1 MKALAKRQEEA
12 ARESVRFERIGSR
25 MIRIG
30 TALVFAVLASPV
42 LGQSTAAP
50 HSSAEAPKAP
60 PPIARGFD
68 LSAIDKSADA
78 CTDFYQYACGNWTK
92 DNPTPSDQV
101 HWIRSF
107 SLLQERHFY
116 ELRQELVKAA
126 AKPTSP
132 LQKQYGDF
140 FAACMD
146 VDELQKKGL
155 EPLKPALE
163 RIAALSDTKGIAA
176 LLGEL
181 AAAGDPA
188 PLFKLDVEPDPKD
201 ASKPIL
207 SLSQGGATLL
217 ERETYGGGNSPY
229 ITNRYKTHLVRVFM
243 MGGDTMRQALG
254 EQLAVLGM
262 EKTLAKAYRRGAA
275 SADPDNRYHVLSLA
289 ELEKFAPDFDFN
301 AYFSHLTTRP
311 IESVNV
317 ANPSYLLTV
326 DQLITS
332 VPLDTWKAYFRWH
345 ILSDQAQA
353 LPKDFRDADYDFW
366 DGQVG
371 HQDVPTPRWRQC
383 AAITDQAF
391 GEAFA
396 QEWVKRNF
404 TPAAK
409 AGTEQLIEA
418 LDKALGE
425 EIHTLPWMSEETKK
439 SAQGKLAAMR
449 NKIGHPDRW
458 RDYSGL
464 KVDRHD
470 FFADLHRAAL
480 FERDY
485 TLSKLDKP
493 VDPTEWDLAPT
504 MLKVRYDRSMN
515 SLTIPAG
522 LIQPPF
528 FEKGADPAVNFGALG
543 VVAAHELTHGFDV
556 LGSKYDEHGNVRD
569 WWSAEDRK
577 EFADATSCEV
587 AQYSDAVPQS
597 DDAPPPG
604 QAPLDSLAVVE
615 STAENGGL
623 RIAYRA
629 LMEALAARGKA
640 ADTKSDGYSESQR
653 FFLSYAQTSC
663 ENQTFLAARRAQG
676 ADPYSVAQVRVN
688 GAVQNFEEFGKAFQC
703 TKGTPLFPE
712 KSCRVW

>member
-1 MKALAKRQEEA
+1 MKEL
-12 ARESVRFERIGSR
+12 G

-30 TALVFAVLASPV
+30 TALVFAVLGSAA
-42 LGQSTAAP
+42 LGQSTPAS
-50 HSSAEAPKAP
+50 HSSAEMPQAP
-60 PPIARGFD
+60 PPIVRGFD

-92 DNPTPSDQV
+92 DNPTPSEQV
-101 HWIRSF
+101 HWVRSY
-107 SLLQERHFY
+107 SLLQERNFY
-116 ELRQELVKAA
+116 ELRQELTKAA
-126 AKPTSP
+126 AKPASP

-146 VDELQKKGL
+146 VEGLQKKGL

-163 RIAALSDTKGIAA
+163 RIAALSDAKGIAA
-176 LLGEL
+176 LMGEL
-181 AAAGDPA
+181 AAGGDPA
-188 PLFKLDVEPDPKD
+188 PLFKLGVEPDPRD

-207 SLSQGGATLL
+207 TLSEGGVSLL

-229 ITNRYKTHLVRVFM
+229 ITNRYKTHVVRVFM
-243 MGGDTMRQALG
+243 LSGDTMRQALS
-254 EQLAVLGM
+254 EQLAVLGI
-262 EKTLAKAYRRGAA
+262 EKTLGKAYTRRAA
-275 SADPDNRYHVLSLA
+275 SADPDKRDHVLSLA
-289 ELEKFAPDFDFN
+289 DLQKLAPDFDFN
-301 AYFSHLTTRP
+301 AYFSHLSTRP

-317 ANPSYLLTV
+317 TNPAYLQVL
-326 DQLITS
+326 DELLTS
-332 VPLDTWKAYFRWH
+332 VPIDVWKSYFRWH

-371 HQDVPTPRWRQC
+371 HQDAPTPRWRQC

-391 GEAFA
+391 GEALA
-396 QEWVKRNF
+396 QDWVKRNF
-404 TPAAK
+404 SPAAK
-409 AGTEQLIEA
+409 AGTEQLVEA
-418 LDKALGE
+418 LDKALAE
-425 EIHTLPWMSEETKK
+425 EIQSLPWMSEQTKK
-439 SAQGKLAAMR
+439 SAQGKLAAIR
-449 NKIGHPDRW
+449 NRIAQPQKW

-470 FFADLHRAAL
+470 FLADLHRQAL
-480 FERDY
+480 FERNY

-493 VDPTEWDLAPT
+493 VDPEEWLAPT
-504 MLKVRYDRSMN
+504 RLKAHYERALN
-515 SLTIPAG
+515 SLYIPAA

-528 FEKGADPAVNFGALG
+528 FDKGAAPAVNFGAMG
-543 VVAAHELTHGFDV
+543 VVAAHELIHGFDA

-569 WWSAEDRK
+569 WWSPQDRK
-577 EFADATSCEV
+577 EYADATSCEV
-587 AQYSDAVPQS
+587 AQYSEEVPKS

-604 QAPLDSLAVVE
+604 QAAIDDLAVIE

-629 LMEALAARGKA
+629 LMDALAAQGKA
-640 ADTKSDGYSESQR
+640 VDNKSDGYTESQR

-703 TKGTPLFPE
+703 TKGKAMYPE